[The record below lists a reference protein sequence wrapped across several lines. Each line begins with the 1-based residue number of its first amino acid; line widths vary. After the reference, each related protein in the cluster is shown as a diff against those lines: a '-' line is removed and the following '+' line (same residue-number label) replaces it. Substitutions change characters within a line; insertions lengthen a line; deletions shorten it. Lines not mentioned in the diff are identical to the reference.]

1 MYVMFVLVD
10 QCFKVDFFD
19 VQGRDVVGMARTG
32 SGKTG
37 AFVIPLLQKLAGKRG
52 VGSASGGVR
61 ALILTPTRELAI
73 QTSKFVREL
82 GKFCDLKTVCV
93 LGGDAMEKQFAQ
105 MHSNP
110 GAIKTSCISTLLIRN
125 VLFSTVPSNGV

>member
-1 MYVMFVLVD
+1 MFVLD
-10 QCFKVDFFD
+10 QCFKVDLFV

-73 QTSKFVREL
+73 QTLKFVREL

-110 GAIKTSCISTLLIRN
+110 GAIKLYSKTPILETSI
-125 VLFSTVPSNGV
+125 

>member
-1 MYVMFVLVD
+1 MFVLD
-10 QCFKVDFFD
+10 QCFKVDLFV

-73 QTSKFVREL
+73 QTLKFVREL

-110 GAIKTSCISTLLIRN
+110 GAINFHSYSTYLKCFI
-125 VLFSTVPSNGV
+125 FKSAF

>member
-1 MYVMFVLVD
+1 
-10 QCFKVDFFD
+10 
-19 VQGRDVVGMARTG
+19 MARTG